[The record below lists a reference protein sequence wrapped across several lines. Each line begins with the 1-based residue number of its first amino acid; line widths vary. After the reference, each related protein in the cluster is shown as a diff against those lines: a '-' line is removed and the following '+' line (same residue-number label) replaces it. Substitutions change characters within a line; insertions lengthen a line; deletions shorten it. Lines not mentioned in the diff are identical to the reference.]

1 MTTRFLQAFGA
12 LALASLVL
20 GSVAALSVVKG
31 RLNITVSEA
40 DESPARGPDPL
51 ELLRADVT
59 ELRGE
64 VGTLGSALPEHLQ
77 VLHQALSDAADER
90 ARANAAE
97 LSELRRQ
104 VIALQSRLDASA
116 AELTALRTQ
125 NHDTLTRLAGA
136 VNELSAAVAA
146 SASQAASLA
155 SANSALESKPIEVV
169 AIEVPVLT
177 SEAPAP
183 AAQPAVAEP
192 AAAPAEP
199 AKKGFLSFKVP
210 EKGFRFEGRQKL
222 AIVASLSRV
231 GFDAK
236 STLHDFSGVTQKVEG
251 ELVVDLA
258 QPGASPSGKLEVDAS
273 SLDTGLADRD
283 ENMRE
288 LLKTKEHSKLVF
300 EWTGFEPDKVDIAA
314 QKVTGKARGNLTLRG
329 KSREVSMPVTVTVD
343 ASKRVGIEGELT
355 IQLTDFGIE
364 PPSQLGMISVE
375 DKLKLWISL
384 RARTLGPVEVA
395 K

>member
-1 MTTRFLQAFGA
+1 MTSRFLQAFGA
-12 LALASLVL
+12 VALAALVL

-31 RLNITVSEA
+31 RLNITVAEA

-51 ELLRADVT
+51 ELLRADVG

-64 VGTLGSALPEHLQ
+64 VGTIGTALPEHLQ
-77 VLHQALSDAADER
+77 VLHQALSDAAEQR
-90 ARANAAE
+90 SQAAAAE
-97 LSELRRQ
+97 TAELRKQ
-104 VIALQSRLDASA
+104 VGALQARLDASA
-116 AELTALRTQ
+116 AELGALRTQ

-136 VNELSAAVAA
+136 VNDLASTVQGMSNQAAALAAV
-146 SASQAASLA
+146 
-155 SANSALESKPIEVV
+155 EVKPLVPIAV
-169 AIEVPVLT
+169 EVPVVPD
-177 SEAPAP
+177 APVAP
-183 AAQPAVAEP
+183 PVTIEVESAPV
-192 AAAPAEP
+192 AAPAEP

-222 AIVASLSRV
+222 AVVASLSRV

-251 ELVVDLA
+251 ELQVDLA
-258 QPGASPSGKLEVDAS
+258 QPGTSPSGKIEVDAS

-283 ENMRE
+283 EGMRD
-288 LLKTKEHSKLVF
+288 LLKSKDHGKLVF
-300 EWTGFEPDKVDIAA
+300 EWTAFEPEKVDVAA
-314 QKVTGKARGNLTLRG
+314 QKVTGKARGNLTLAG
-329 KSREVSMPVTVTVD
+329 KSREVTMPVTVSVD

-355 IQLTDFGIE
+355 ILLTDFGIE

-384 RARTLGPVEVA
+384 RARTLGPVEA
-395 K
+395 TK

>member
-1 MTTRFLQAFGA
+1 MTSRFLQAFGA
-12 LALASLVL
+12 VALAALVL

-31 RLNITVSEA
+31 RLNITVAEA
-40 DESPARGPDPL
+40 DETPTRGPDPL
-51 ELLRADVT
+51 ELLRADVA
-59 ELRGE
+59 ELRTE

-77 VLHQALSDAADER
+77 VLHQALSDAADTR
-90 ARANAAE
+90 AQNAAAE
-97 LSELRRQ
+97 VAELRRQ
-104 VIALQSRLDASA
+104 VSALQARLDTTS
-116 AELTALRTQ
+116 AELGAQRTQ
-125 NHDTLTRLAGA
+125 NHETLTRLASA
-136 VNELSAAVAA
+136 VNDLFTGVQAL
-146 SASQAASLA
+146 ASQA
-155 SANSALESKPIEVV
+155 SALAAAAPVIDLKPIEVV
-169 AIEVPVLT
+169 AVETPVIA
-177 SEAPAP
+177 SETP
-183 AAQPAVAEP
+183 AQPTAPEP
-192 AAAPAEP
+192 AAAAAEP

-222 AIVASLSRV
+222 GVVASLSRV

-258 QPGASPSGKLEVDAS
+258 QPGLSPSGKLEVDAS

-283 ENMRE
+283 EGMRE

-300 EWTGFEPDKVDIAA
+300 EWTGFEPDKVDVAA

-329 KSREVSMPVTVTVD
+329 KSREVTMPVTVTVD

-355 IQLTDFGIE
+355 ILLTDFGIE

-384 RARTLGPVEVA
+384 RARTLGPVEVT

>member
-1 MTTRFLQAFGA
+1 MTSRFLQAFGA
-12 LALASLVL
+12 VALAALVI
-20 GSVAALSVVKG
+20 GSVAALGVVKG
-31 RLNITVSEA
+31 RLNITVAEA
-40 DESPARGPDPL
+40 DESPTRGPDPV
-51 ELLRADVT
+51 ELLRADVA
-59 ELRGE
+59 ELRTE

-77 VLHQALSDAADER
+77 VLHQALSDAADTR
-90 ARANAAE
+90 AQNAAAE
-97 LSELRRQ
+97 VAELRRQ
-104 VIALQSRLDASA
+104 VSALQARLDATS
-116 AELTALRTQ
+116 AELGALRTQ
-125 NHDTLTRLAGA
+125 NHETLTRLASA
-136 VNELSAAVAA
+136 VNDLFTGVQALASQASAAAAVAPVID
-146 SASQAASLA
+146 L
-155 SANSALESKPIEVV
+155 KPIEVV
-169 AIEVPVLT
+169 AVETPVIANET
-177 SEAPAP
+177 PAP
-183 AAQPAVAEP
+183 ATEPAAAEP
-192 AAAPAEP
+192 AAAAAEP

-222 AIVASLSRV
+222 GIVASLSRV

-258 QPGASPSGKLEVDAS
+258 QPGLSPSGKLEVDAS

-283 ENMRE
+283 EGMRE
-288 LLKTKEHSKLVF
+288 LLKAKEHSKLVF
-300 EWTGFEPDKVDIAA
+300 EWTGFEADKVDVAA

-329 KSREVSMPVTVTVD
+329 KSREVTMPVTVTVD

-355 IQLTDFGIE
+355 ILLTDFGIE

>member
-1 MTTRFLQAFGA
+1 MTSRFLQVFGA
-12 LALASLVL
+12 VALATLVL
-20 GSVAALSVVKG
+20 GSVAALGVVKG
-31 RLNITVSEA
+31 RLNITVAEA

-51 ELLRADVT
+51 ELLRADVG

-64 VGTLGSALPEHLQ
+64 LGALGTALPEHLQ
-77 VLHQALSDAADER
+77 VLHQALSDAADQR
-90 ARANAAE
+90 SQAAAAE
-97 LSELRRQ
+97 GAELRRQ
-104 VIALQSRLDASA
+104 IAALQSRLDASA
-116 AELTALRTQ
+116 AELGALRTQ
-125 NHDTLTRLAGA
+125 NHDTLSRLASA
-136 VNELSAAVAA
+136 VNELSTAVQ
-146 SASQAASLA
+146 SVASQASTLA
-155 SANSALESKPIEVV
+155 SAPKVETQPIEVV
-169 AIEVPVLT
+169 AVEVPVVPAQPVAPAAE
-177 SEAPAP
+177 SSAPAP
-183 AAQPAVAEP
+183 VV
-192 AAAPAEP
+192 APAEP

-222 AIVASLSRV
+222 SVVASLSRV

-258 QPGASPSGKLEVDAS
+258 QPGAAPSGKIEVDAS

-283 ENMRE
+283 EGMRD
-288 LLKTKEHSKLVF
+288 LLKSKDHGKLVF
-300 EWTGFEPDKVDIAA
+300 EWTGFEPEKVDVAA
-314 QKVTGKARGNLTLRG
+314 QTITGKAKGKLTLAG
-329 KSREVSMPVTVTVD
+329 KSREVTLPVTVTVD

-355 IQLTDFGIE
+355 ILLTDFGIE

-384 RARTLGPVEVA
+384 RARTLGPVEAA

>member
-1 MTTRFLQAFGA
+1 MTSRFLQAFGA
-12 LALASLVL
+12 VALAALVL

-31 RLNITVSEA
+31 RLNITVAEA
-40 DESPARGPDPL
+40 DETPTRGPDPL
-51 ELLRADVT
+51 ELLRADVA
-59 ELRGE
+59 ELRTE

-77 VLHQALSDAADER
+77 VLHQALSDAADTR
-90 ARANAAE
+90 AQNAAAE
-97 LSELRRQ
+97 VAELRRQ
-104 VIALQSRLDASA
+104 VSALQARLDTTS
-116 AELTALRTQ
+116 AELGAQRTQ
-125 NHDTLTRLAGA
+125 NHETLTRLASA
-136 VNELSAAVAA
+136 VNDLFTGVQAL
-146 SASQAASLA
+146 ASQA
-155 SANSALESKPIEVV
+155 SALAAAAPVIDLKPIEVV
-169 AIEVPVLT
+169 AVETPVIA
-177 SEAPAP
+177 SETP
-183 AAQPAVAEP
+183 AQPTVPEP
-192 AAAPAEP
+192 AAAAAEP

-222 AIVASLSRV
+222 GVVASLSRV

-258 QPGASPSGKLEVDAS
+258 QPGLSPSGKLEVDAS

-283 ENMRE
+283 EGMRE

-300 EWTGFEPDKVDIAA
+300 EWTGFEPDKVDVAA

-329 KSREVSMPVTVTVD
+329 KSREVTMPVTVTVD

-355 IQLTDFGIE
+355 IVLTDFGIE

>member
-1 MTTRFLQAFGA
+1 MTSRFLQAFGA
-12 LALASLVL
+12 VALAALVL

-31 RLNITVSEA
+31 RLNITVAEA
-40 DESPARGPDPL
+40 DETPTRGPDPL
-51 ELLRADVT
+51 ELLRADVA
-59 ELRGE
+59 ELRTE

-77 VLHQALSDAADER
+77 VLHQALSDAADTR
-90 ARANAAE
+90 AQNAAAE
-97 LSELRRQ
+97 VAELRRQ
-104 VIALQSRLDASA
+104 VSALQARLDTTS
-116 AELTALRTQ
+116 AELGAQRTQ
-125 NHDTLTRLAGA
+125 NHETLTRLASA
-136 VNELSAAVAA
+136 VNDLFTGVQAL
-146 SASQAASLA
+146 ASQA
-155 SANSALESKPIEVV
+155 SALAAAAPVIDLKPIEVV
-169 AIEVPVLT
+169 AVETPVIA
-177 SEAPAP
+177 SETP
-183 AAQPAVAEP
+183 AQPIAPEP
-192 AAAPAEP
+192 AAAAAEP

-222 AIVASLSRV
+222 GVVASLSRV

-258 QPGASPSGKLEVDAS
+258 QPGLSPSGKLEVDAS

-283 ENMRE
+283 EGMRE

-300 EWTGFEPDKVDIAA
+300 EWTGFEPDKVDVAA

-329 KSREVSMPVTVTVD
+329 KSREVTMPVTVTVD

-355 IQLTDFGIE
+355 ILLTDFGIE

>member
-1 MTTRFLQAFGA
+1 
-12 LALASLVL
+12 
-20 GSVAALSVVKG
+20 
-31 RLNITVSEA
+31 
-40 DESPARGPDPL
+40 
-51 ELLRADVT
+51 
-59 ELRGE
+59 
-64 VGTLGSALPEHLQ
+64 
-77 VLHQALSDAADER
+77 
-90 ARANAAE
+90 
-97 LSELRRQ
+97 
-104 VIALQSRLDASA
+104 
-116 AELTALRTQ
+116 LRTQ

-136 VNELSAAVAA
+136 VNELSAAVHA
-146 SASQAASLA
+146 SASQAAALA
-155 SANSALESKPIEVV
+155 N
-169 AIEVPVLT
+169 AIPCDRIQADRSGRDRSPGDRERSTGSRRATRP
-177 SEAPAP
+177 SP
-183 AAQPAVAEP
+183 EP

-222 AIVASLSRV
+222 GIVASLSRV

-251 ELVVDLA
+251 ELIVDLA

-283 ENMRE
+283 EGMRD
-288 LLKTKEHSKLVF
+288 LLKTKEHGKLVF
-300 EWTGFEPDKVDIAA
+300 EWTGFEPDKVDVAG

-329 KSREVSMPVTVTVD
+329 KSREVTMPVTVTVD

-355 IQLTDFGIE
+355 ILLTDFGIE